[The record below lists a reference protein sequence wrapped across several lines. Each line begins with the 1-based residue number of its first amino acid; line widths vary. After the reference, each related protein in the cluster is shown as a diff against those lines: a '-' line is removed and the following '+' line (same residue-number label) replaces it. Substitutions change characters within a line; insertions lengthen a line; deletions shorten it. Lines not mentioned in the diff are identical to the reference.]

1 MDLLDRMATF
11 VRIVEAGSLSAAA
24 RAQGLSLA
32 AVSRQLGA
40 LEDEL
45 GAPLVARTTR
55 RLHVTDAG
63 RRWYEHCVRLL
74 RDMEEARADIAG
86 TGEVR
91 GVLSISAP
99 ISLGAHCVVPKLP
112 DLAARH
118 PSLVVDL
125 RLEDR
130 VVDLLGDGVDVAIRG
145 GVALP
150 DSTVVVAHPLFA
162 FERVVVA
169 SPAYLRRR
177 GGIVH
182 PADLARHDALLQR
195 APAGPAQRW
204 SLVSGE
210 AHQDTPVRGALSCN
224 APMAL
229 RQWALEG
236 AGVAL
241 LPDWL
246 VAGDIAAGA
255 LSRVLPD
262 WSTPKISC
270 WALSRADLRG
280 SPAVRALLAAL
291 APDIHRA

>member
-24 RAQGLSLA
+24 RDRGLSLP

-74 RDMEEARADIAG
+74 RDLEEARADIAAS
-86 TGEVR
+86 GEVR
-91 GVLSISAP
+91 GALSVSAP
-99 ISLGAHCVVPKLP
+99 ISLGARCVVPRLP

-118 PSLVVDL
+118 PALVIDL

-130 VVDLLGDGVDVAIRG
+130 VVDLLGDGVDVAVRG

-150 DSTVVVAHPLFA
+150 DSAVVLAHPLFT
-162 FERVVVA
+162 FERVAVA

-177 GGIVH
+177 GSLAH
-182 PADLARHDALLQR
+182 PADLARHAALLQR
-195 APAGPAQRW
+195 GPAGTAQTWTLLCAETRHD
-204 SLVSGE
+204 
-210 AHQDTPVRGALSCN
+210 AAVRGPLSCN
-224 APMAL
+224 APLVL
-229 RQWALEG
+229 RQWAVEG

-246 VAGDIAAGA
+246 VAADLATGA
-255 LSRVLPD
+255 LRRVLPE
-262 WSTPKISC
+262 WSSPRIHC
-270 WALSRADLRG
+270 WALTRADLRG
-280 SPAVRALLAAL
+280 SPAVRALLDAL
-291 APDIHRA
+291 ATPL